1 MSSPGGTSGWLGRF
15 AAGGLTKTPTQ
26 QAEANAGWGGGAGG
40 HATHITP
47 TSQPPTPE
55 TQKKVEAAK
64 DYIENLYKNQANKM
78 RARRER
84 RMEVEKEALPAQ
96 AKEELIQELEQQERK
111 FTRLQRAKISVHDFE
126 PLTIIGR
133 GAFGE
138 VRLVRDK
145 GNGQIYAMKKLKK
158 TEMVR
163 RGQVDHVKAERNL
176 LAEVHNESVVKLF
189 YSFQDEEFLYLVM
202 EYLPGGD
209 MMTLLMRR
217 DTLTEDETR
226 FYIAQTVLALETV
239 HAANFIHRDIK
250 PDNLLLDRDG
260 HMKLSDFGLCK
271 PIDQRMLNTLPE
283 IMEESPTPPNEDEND
298 PRVRQAALQHW
309 QQNRR
314 RLAFSTVGTPDY
326 IAPEVLLKKGYGL
339 ECDWW
344 SVGAIMYEMLVGYP
358 PFYSDE
364 PMTTC
369 RKIVHW
375 RHHLRFPAEVSL
387 SVEARDLIER
397 LLCDVDQRLGTH
409 HVDDIKAHAFFR
421 GIQWDTLY
429 MSKAPYTPDVEGELD
444 TQNFEDFEEDENM
457 KWGGDG
463 GEEARGVAVG
473 GSAEAGG
480 GKKDMAFIGYTY
492 KNFEVVGDEVQKKKS
507 KAKPSLTSIFPAA
520 MDTVGA
526 NTPSAPGTSGMASA
540 QPILG
545 GEGVGGS
552 SPSSWRDGLEAR
564 GGGGAGTVMA
574 GLAGLSV
581 GEAPGAGQPPPPP
594 RV

>member
-1 MSSPGGTSGWLGRF
+1 MSSPGGTGWLGRM
-15 AAGGLTKTPTQ
+15 T
-26 QAEANAGWGGGAGG
+26 GGASASGAG
-40 HATHITP
+40 AGAPGAPGAPGAAHE
-47 TSQPPTPE
+47 PPTPE
-55 TQKKVEAAK
+55 TKKRVDAAK
-64 DYIENLYKNQANKM
+64 SYIENLYKNQAKSLRQRM
-78 RARRER
+78 ER
-84 RMEVEKEALPAQ
+84 RMMVENEALPEGE
-96 AKEELIQELEQQERK
+96 KSELLSELEQQERK
-111 FTRLQRAKISVHDFE
+111 FTRLKRAKLTADDFE

-145 GNGQIYAMKKLKK
+145 SNGQIFAMKKLKK

-176 LAEVHNESVVKLF
+176 LAEVHDEAVVKLY
-189 YSFQDEEFLYLVM
+189 YSFQDDEFLYLVM

-271 PIDQRMLNTLPE
+271 PIDQKILTTLPE
-283 IMEESPTPPNEDEND
+283 IMEESPTPPGEDAEPNEEARRAQLHNW
-298 PRVRQAALQHW
+298 H
-309 QQNRR
+309 QNRR
-314 RLAFSTVGTPDY
+314 RLAYSTVGTPDY

-375 RHHLRFPAEVSL
+375 RHHLRFPAEVTL
-387 SVEARDLIER
+387 SPESRDLIER
-397 LLCDVDQRLGTH
+397 LLCDVDQRLGTGG
-409 HVDDIKAHAFFR
+409 VSEIKAHPFFR
-421 GIQWDTLY
+421 GIRWDRLY
-429 MSKAPYTPDVEGELD
+429 ACRAPYQPQVNGELD
-444 TQNFEDFEEDENM
+444 TQNFEDFEEDESMRTKN
-457 KWGGDG
+457 
-463 GEEARGVAVG
+463 A
-473 GSAEAGG
+473 AGRE
-480 GKKDMAFIGYTY
+480 KDLDFIGYTY
-492 KNFEVVGDEVQKKKS
+492 KNFEVVGEEVHKKRA
-507 KAKPSLTSIFPAA
+507 KAKPSLASIFPGAVPEEPAA
-520 MDTVGA
+520 SASSSAGSGA
-526 NTPSAPGTSGMASA
+526 GAGAVMAS
-540 QPILG
+540 
-545 GEGVGGS
+545 
-552 SPSSWRDGLEAR
+552 
-564 GGGGAGTVMA
+564 
-574 GLAGLSV
+574 LAGLSV
-581 GEAPGAGQPPPPP
+581 GDTAGSEHDHFHTAKSRVGAGDDAPELTPGSGSFVERRSPIAAAAAADAA
-594 RV
+594 RVSGGAPAGLGRTLR